1 MIIREMTSSDIESVK
16 AIEDV
21 LYKSPWTSTMF
32 LNEIN
37 NNKFA
42 HLFVLENDE
51 EIIGYSGVWIIADS
65 ATITK
70 VTVARKHQGK
80 GYANK
85 LMIDLV
91 ERAIEAKCA
100 YISLEVRVSNR
111 RAYELYK
118 KFGFEQVAIRK
129 KYYTD
134 GEDAYAM
141 VKYFNKGENN
151 E

>member
-1 MIIREMTSSDIESVK
+1 MLIREMTATD
-16 AIEDV
+16 IEDV
-21 LYKSPWTSTMF
+21 KRIEDMQYKSPWTSTMF

-42 HLFVLENDE
+42 HLFVLENNG

-70 VTVARKHQGK
+70 VTVAKEYQGK
-80 GYANK
+80 GLGNR
-85 LMIDLV
+85 LMLDLV
-91 ERAIEAKCA
+91 ERTIEAKCA

-111 RAYELYK
+111 RAYQLYK
-118 KFGFEQVAIRK
+118 KFGFEEVGIRK
-129 KYYTD
+129 KYYSD

-141 VKYFNKGENN
+141 VKYFNKGDSN